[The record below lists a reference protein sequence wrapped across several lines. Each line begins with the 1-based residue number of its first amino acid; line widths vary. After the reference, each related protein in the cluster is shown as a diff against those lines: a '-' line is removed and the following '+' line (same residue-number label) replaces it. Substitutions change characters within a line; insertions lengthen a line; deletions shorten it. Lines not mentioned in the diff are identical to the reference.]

1 MLSRRFRENCLY
13 TFRLKY
19 KSGEEKTVQ
28 TYSNI

>member
-1 MLSRRFRENCLY
+1 MLSRRFREIYLY

-19 KSGEEKTVQ
+19 TSGEEKTVQ